1 MASGGISGTA
11 VAMVTAG
18 SFLVYVG
25 LSNLTP
31 LDALREISKG
41 KLPKPAPKDTK
52 KPGAAQSAA
61 KILYDTTGSS
71 SGSAG
76 TGGGIVP
83 AVAIGSGPLPQLVAA
98 AQRHAGEKYSQSQR
112 WDPNFSDCS
121 SFVGKSLKDIG
132 IDPPGAS
139 VTTSYLAWSALS
151 KIDRSQ
157 VGAGDLIVN
166 TGHIIIAMDNA
177 TGIGQQNSRRNVQ
190 TGRIED
196 LMSGLGFTC
205 LRYTGGAPRSAASMA
220 T

>member
-1 MASGGISGTA
+1 M
-11 VAMVTAG
+11 AMVTAG
-18 SFLVYVG
+18 AFLVYVG

-31 LDALREISKG
+31 LDAMRELSKG
-41 KLPKPAPKDTK
+41 KLPKAVPK
-52 KPGAAQSAA
+52 KPANGGAAKSAYQ
-61 KILYDTTGSS
+61 ILFSPDSS
-71 SGSAG
+71 SGGSG
-76 TGGGIVP
+76 TGGGVVP
-83 AVAIGSGPLPQLVAA
+83 ATLGTASGPLPQLVAA
-98 AQRHAGEKYSQSQR
+98 AQRHAGEQYSQGRR
-112 WDPNFSDCS
+112 WDEGYSDCS

-166 TGHIIIAMDNA
+166 TGHIIIAVDGS

-190 TGRIED
+190 VGRIED
-196 LMSGLGFTC
+196 LMSGLGFVC
-205 LRYTGGAPRSAASMA
+205 LRYNGGAPRSAASMA

>member
-18 SFLVYVG
+18 AFLVYVG

-31 LDALREISKG
+31 LDAMRELSKG
-41 KLPKPAPKDTK
+41 KLMKPAPK
-52 KPGAAQSAA
+52 KPANGGAAKSAYQ
-61 KILYDTTGSS
+61 ILFSPSDSGGSS
-71 SGSAG
+71 
-76 TGGGIVP
+76 TGGGVVP
-83 AVAIGSGPLPQLVAA
+83 ATLGTASGPLPQLVAA
-98 AQRHAGEKYSQSQR
+98 AQRHAGEQYSQGRR
-112 WDPNFSDCS
+112 WDPDFSDCS

-132 IDPPGAS
+132 IEPPGAS

-166 TGHIIIAMDNA
+166 TGHIIIAVDNSA
-177 TGIGQQNSRRNVQ
+177 GIGQQNSRRNVQ
-190 TGRIED
+190 VGRIED
-196 LMSGLGFTC
+196 LMSGLGFVC
-205 LRYTGGAPRSAASMA
+205 LRYNGGAPRSAASMA